1 MNDEINLKKI
11 EKKVF
16 SSTYQDG
23 FFDILMGILLIAM
36 GLSFM
41 LEKAYPLA
49 DWWVAILTAPFIAA
63 FVLVK
68 KFITV
73 PRMGMVKFS
82 EKRRAKIKKA
92 MGILLAFLIL
102 GVIVAIVFFLGIIPY
117 NWLSKRVQIP
127 SIIWATASIIGF
139 SLAAYSLNMK
149 RYYIYGIFYAI
160 PFPFYRFL
168 KYNPKFSHLSLMM
181 FFISGAIIIIIGS
194 IVLVQF
200 LRNYPT
206 VKEEKTLT
214 NK

>member
-11 EKKVF
+11 EKKIF

-23 FFDILMGILLIAM
+23 LFDLLIGIFIIAM
-36 GLSFM
+36 GLSLM

-49 DWWVAILTAPFIAA
+49 DWWIAILTVPFIAA
-63 FVLVK
+63 FVLAK

-82 EKRRAKIKKA
+82 EKRRAKIKKSF
-92 MGILLAFLIL
+92 GILLAFLIL
-102 GVIVAIVFFLGIIPY
+102 GVIVSIVFFLGIIP
-117 NWLSKRVQIP
+117 NSWLSKRVQIP
-127 SIIWATASIIGF
+127 SMLWAIASIIGF

-149 RYYIYGIFYAI
+149 RYYIYGILSAI

-168 KYNPKFSHLSLMM
+168 KYNPKFSHLSLIM
-181 FFISGAIIIIIGS
+181 FFISGAIILIIGS

-206 VKEEKTLT
+206 AKEEKTLT
-214 NK
+214 SK

>member
-1 MNDEINLKKI
+1 MNNNINLKEI

-23 FFDILMGILLIAM
+23 FFDLLIGILLISM
-36 GLSFM
+36 GFSPI

-49 DWWVAILTAPFIAA
+49 DWWIAILTAPFIVA

-68 KFITV
+68 KFITM

-82 EKRRAKIKKA
+82 EKRRAKIKKSV
-92 MGILLAFLIL
+92 GILLAFLLL
-102 GVIVAIVFFLGIIPY
+102 GIIASIVFSLGIIPY

-149 RYYIYGIFYAI
+149 RYYLYGILFAI
-160 PFPFYRFL
+160 PFPFYIFL
-168 KYNPKFSHLSLMM
+168 KYNPKFSHLSLIM
-181 FFISGAIIIIIGS
+181 FFISGVIILIIGT
-194 IVLVQF
+194 IVLVRF
-200 LRNYPT
+200 LRKYPQ
-206 VKEEKTLT
+206 VKEEKTLPS
-214 NK
+214 K